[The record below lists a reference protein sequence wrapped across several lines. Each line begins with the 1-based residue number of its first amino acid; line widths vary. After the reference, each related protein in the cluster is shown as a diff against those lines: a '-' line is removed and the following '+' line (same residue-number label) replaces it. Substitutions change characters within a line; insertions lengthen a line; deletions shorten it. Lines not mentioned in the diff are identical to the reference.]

1 VGFIKRDHCVR
12 AAAVPLAGSAAQ
24 QVLLVAA
31 RGVRVGATPL
41 AVLTASDAGYRA
53 HHRNHASLF
62 SGRSKTDSML
72 ESYVDSAKP
81 NPRDTKQED
90 ATRASQSSQ
99 CNCIAITDHR
109 STGSETQPTSVSCS
123 SSAASARAELSR
135 IDTSVGGQL
144 LQAAELASHAH
155 ETRVVLTLALV
166 RCADRTLATQTDR
179 QRQWIAIRIVSYL
192 AVATALTR
200 GRHRRATERADSGQS
215 YPSLRSHQRCLCRP
229 ATPQP
234 QLSHSLHHRRR
245 RRRHRWPPQ
254 RS

>member
-1 VGFIKRDHCVR
+1 
-12 AAAVPLAGSAAQ
+12 
-24 QVLLVAA
+24 
-31 RGVRVGATPL
+31 
-41 AVLTASDAGYRA
+41 
-53 HHRNHASLF
+53 
-62 SGRSKTDSML
+62 ML

-123 SSAASARAELSR
+123 PSAASARAELSW

-166 RCADRTLATQTDR
+166 RCADRTSADRQTDS
-179 QRQWIAIRIVSYL
+179 A
-192 AVATALTR
+192 
-200 GRHRRATERADSGQS
+200 SGL
-215 YPSLRSHQRCLCRP
+215 PSE
-229 ATPQP
+229 
-234 QLSHSLHHRRR
+234 
-245 RRRHRWPPQ
+245 
-254 RS
+254 